1 MELQLGVEHSAE
13 RYVSRLQEGVP
24 VPTVEERRE
33 WGRQGVMRK
42 KMLRAKRAADPMYA
56 IREALPDALRDL
68 VAASRGQ
75 GRWSDLPIKDQ
86 LGALQ
91 KVVEYGFGKAV
102 TLDKMRPSDAAEDGD
117 AVEEADGIALG

>member
-1 MELQLGVEHSAE
+1 MPSL
-13 RYVSRLQEGVP
+13 
-24 VPTVEERRE
+24 EERAE
-33 WGRQGVMRK
+33 WGRKGVMRK
-42 KMLRAKRAADPMYA
+42 KMLRAKRAADPMFA

-75 GRWSDLPIKDQ
+75 GRWADLPIKDQ

-102 TLDKMRPSDAAEDGD
+102 TFDKMAKADPGEDGD
-117 AVEEADGIALG
+117 AVEEADGISLG